1 MTGLS
6 TLKHLKFWILIPI
19 AVVLEVFLQWRIS
32 EDVPLEAD
40 WKAAAAAV
48 KEQKGPDD
56 LVIVSPDWA
65 VQGRMYL
72 KGLISSADFGRFDTT
87 CYRRIFEVSINGAKG
102 PETKA
107 LSPEHTDRFG
117 SLTVSRYQLPAPA
130 EILYSFTDRWKDGVY
145 KKTNKKKPRLMI
157 DHWFHPR
164 KALEVS
170 LKHKAS
176 VTFKDVPLGGVLRG
190 YTVIGY
196 REGRF
201 DKGDPIRLRV
211 FLNDK
216 KIGQKMTANF
226 SPIEPFEYRLPG
238 KGTGT
243 VRFEVFAENNKKRQ
257 FGIAA
262 DVRKAG
268 R

>member
-6 TLKHLKFWILIPI
+6 TLKHLKFWLLIPAAI
-19 AVVLEVFLQWRIS
+19 ALEVFLQWRIPQK
-32 EDVPLEAD
+32 EPMEED

-56 LVIVSPDWA
+56 LVIISPDWA
-65 VQGRMYL
+65 VQGRMYF
-72 KGLISSADFGRFDTT
+72 KGLIGFADFGRFDTT
-87 CYRRIFEVSINGAKG
+87 AYRRIFEVSIDGAKS
-102 PETKA
+102 PDTKD
-107 LSPEHTDRFG
+107 LGPEHTDRFG
-117 SLTVSRYQLPAPA
+117 NLTVSRYRLPEPA
-130 EILYSFTDRWKDGVY
+130 EILYSFTDRWKDGAY
-145 KKTNKKKPRLMI
+145 KKTKKQKPRLMI

-164 KALEVS
+164 EVIDVS
-170 LKHKAS
+170 LKSKAS
-176 VTFKDVPLGGVLRG
+176 ITFEDVPLGGVLRG
-190 YTVIGY
+190 YAVIGY

-201 DKGDPIRLRV
+201 NKGDPIRLRI
-211 FLNDK
+211 FLNGK

-238 KGTGT
+238 EGTGT
-243 VRFEVFAENNKKRQ
+243 VRFEVFAANNKKRQ